1 MIVEGGNLK
10 DKFLR
15 NKEEIEIGTRVV
27 VTAAIAP
34 DVRTG
39 VVVRLSRHGVSV
51 RHDYHQEGAYLNW
64 TFDEVSV
71 VSKGV

>member
-1 MIVEGGNLK
+1 MVVEGGNLK

-34 DVRTG
+34 NVRTG
-39 VVVRLSRHGVSV
+39 VVVRLSRRGVAV
-51 RHDYHQEGAYLNW
+51 RHDDHQEGAHLNW

-71 VSKGV
+71 VTKGV